1 MYQQNLPARQG
12 CGWTRRLTLLSL
24 LVAGCWLLYGCGGGG
39 AGTAAIGGG
48 GADTGEV
55 MITFTDA
62 EGDFATY
69 TVDVASI
76 TLEKAD
82 GAIVETL
89 PNSARLDFAQYVDMT
104 ELITAAQIPNGR
116 YVGGSITLDYTN
128 ADVQVEVG
136 GVAVPATVTDEASDD
151 LVVYTLDLRLEDQ
164 RPLVI
169 APGRPALLSIDFDLA
184 ASHRVDTSTPTPTVT
199 AAPFLIADIEPVD
212 EKDLRVRGPLLDVN
226 LDESYYTVRLRP
238 WHRPDG
244 DFGRAQVNITDD
256 TEFQVDGES
265 YLGTD
270 GLRAVNTLGT
280 GAPTVALGTL
290 DVANRRFTAHRV
302 FAGDSVAGG
311 RFDAVFGNVTA
322 RHDKTL
328 TVRGATVV
336 RRSGSVVFNDDV
348 RITISEN
355 TVVKKPG
362 QPGIKQGTGAI
373 SVGQRVAVF
382 GEVTS
387 DPAIPG
393 LEMDATEGRVR
404 MRYTHLAGIANSV
417 LPGQL
422 NMELLGIDRRRVAL
436 FDFTGTGMSP
446 DLDADPEDYE
456 VSTDSLNL
464 DFVIPETPVRVIGF
478 VRPFG
483 EAPADF
489 EGRTIVDVAIARA
502 LLGVGWGVDGT
513 TAPFVQMDPAG
524 LVIDLGNPDL
534 GERHHI
540 RIGDVIIDLT
550 ELPASPTIL
559 GNDEGRRRFAILQGH
574 RVQVFRDF
582 DRFVTTLTELLDG
595 STVIRSMWAQGAYD
609 TLNNTVHA
617 HIVNVHLKTP
627 DAL

>member
-1 MYQQNLPARQG
+1 MYQQNLPALRG
-12 CGWTRRLTLLSL
+12 HGWMRRIALPGL
-24 LVAGCWLLYGCGGGG
+24 LVAGLWLLYGCGGGG
-39 AGTAAIGGG
+39 AETAATG

-55 MITFTDA
+55 LITLTDA
-62 EGDFATY
+62 EGDFVAY
-69 TVDVASI
+69 TVDVSSI

-89 PNSARLDFAQYVDMT
+89 PNSARLDFARYVDMT

-116 YVGGSITLDYTN
+116 YVGGSITLSYTD
-128 ADVQVEVG
+128 ADIQVDVG
-136 GVAVPATVTDEASDD
+136 GAGVPATVTDEAGDP

-164 RPLVI
+164 RPLVV
-169 APGRPALLSIDFDLA
+169 APGLPALLSIDFDLA
-184 ASHRVDTSTPTPTVT
+184 ASHAVDTSTPVPTVI

-212 EKDLRVRGPLLDVN
+212 EKDLRVRGSLSDVN

-238 WHRPDG
+238 WHRHDG
-244 DFGRAQVNITDD
+244 DFGPARVNVTDD
-256 TEFQVDGES
+256 TEFEVNGES
-265 YLGTD
+265 HLGID
-270 GLRAVNTLGT
+270 GLRAMDALGAGT
-280 GAPTVALGTL
+280 PTVALGTL
-290 DVANRRFTAHRV
+290 DVTNREFTADRV
-302 FAGDSVAGG
+302 FAGDSVAGS

-322 RHDKTL
+322 RRDNTL

-348 RITISEN
+348 TITVSDT

-362 QPGIKQGTGAI
+362 QPGTNQGIGAL

-393 LEMDATEGRVR
+393 LEMDATQGRIR
-404 MRYTHLAGIANSV
+404 MRFTRLTGTATSV

-436 FDFTGTGMSP
+436 FDFTGTGISP

-456 VSTDSLNL
+456 VSAGSLNL
-464 DFVIPETPVRVIGF
+464 DFVIPQTPVRVIGF

-483 EAPADF
+483 EAPPDF
-489 EGRTIVDVAIARA
+489 EGRTVVDVAVARA
-502 LLGVGWGVDGT
+502 MLGVGWGIEGT
-513 TAPFVQMDPAG
+513 MAPFVQMDPAG
-524 LVIDLGNPDL
+524 LVIDLDNPDL
-534 GERHHI
+534 GQRHHI
-540 RIGDVIIDLT
+540 RIGDVLIDLT

-559 GNDEGRRRFAILQGH
+559 GTAEGRRRFAILQGH

-582 DRFVTTLTELLDG
+582 DRFVATLTELLNG
-595 STVIRSMWAQGAYD
+595 ATVMRGMYAEGGYD
-609 TLNNTVHA
+609 TLNNTVRA
-617 HIVNVHLKTP
+617 RIIGVHLKTP
-627 DAL
+627 GAL